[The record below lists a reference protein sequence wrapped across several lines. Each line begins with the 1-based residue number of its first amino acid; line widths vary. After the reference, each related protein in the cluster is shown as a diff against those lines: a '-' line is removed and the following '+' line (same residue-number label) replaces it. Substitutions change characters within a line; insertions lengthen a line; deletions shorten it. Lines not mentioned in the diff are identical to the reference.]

1 MTAQERRAE
10 ALTRACTGQ
19 TLSNYPAIFQGFLA
33 RGIPESDIRPRE
45 NVFTYEA
52 WKALGRHVR
61 KGQQGV
67 KVVTFITTESGK
79 TEEPQTETL
88 DGMEAQPKKSARH
101 SRPWTTTVF
110 HISQTEPDEPRGTRD
125 HALPANVTENP
136 DSQWLAVSA

>member
-19 TLSNYPAIFQGFLA
+19 TWSNYPAIFQGFTA
-33 RGIPESDIRPRE
+33 MGIPESDIRPRE

-61 KGQQGV
+61 KGQHGV
-67 KVVTFITTESGK
+67 KVVTFITTESAK
-79 TEEPQTETL
+79 SREPQSETL
-88 DGMEAQPKKSARH
+88 DGMEAQPKSAAKY

-110 HISQTEPDEPRGTRD
+110 HVSQTEPDEPRR
-125 HALPANVTENP
+125 AA
-136 DSQWLAVSA
+136 